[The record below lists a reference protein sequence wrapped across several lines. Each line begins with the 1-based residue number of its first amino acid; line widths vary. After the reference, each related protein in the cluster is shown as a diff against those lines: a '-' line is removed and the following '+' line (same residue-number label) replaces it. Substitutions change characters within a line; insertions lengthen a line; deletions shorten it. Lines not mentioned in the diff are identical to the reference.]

1 MNLEKLKEWFKS
13 EEGKQSINKY
23 VEEIRLEE
31 AESKELELKSKLIYP
46 DGRKVKRGDLFIDN
60 KAKER
65 FQNDP
70 VNEPYGYY
78 KYVHR
83 INENETVDLCIDANF
98 ALKLNDTLFD
108 FNQAELVERN
118 AKLYSPLEE
127 ILS

>member
-1 MNLEKLKEWFKS
+1 MDAKKLDEWFSS
-13 EEGKQSINKY
+13 EEGRQSLNKY
-23 VEEIRLEE
+23 VEKLRLEE
-31 AESKELELKSKLIYP
+31 DEAQDLENKSKLVYP

-83 INENETVDLCIDANF
+83 INEDETVDLCIDANF
-98 ALKLNDTLFD
+98 ALKLNDSFFD
-108 FNQAELVERN
+108 FNYAELAERN